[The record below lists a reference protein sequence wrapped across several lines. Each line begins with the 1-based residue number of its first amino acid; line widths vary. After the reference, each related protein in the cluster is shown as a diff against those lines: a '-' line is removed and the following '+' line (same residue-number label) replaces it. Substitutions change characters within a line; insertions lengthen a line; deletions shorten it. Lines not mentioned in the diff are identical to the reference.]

1 MSKPLEYDNKV
12 AYELTNKIESVI
24 IEAQPT
30 YAEVMVSCLAL
41 AVISANNMHMS
52 EEMFLTNCQAVFAQD
67 AVCLEY
73 WSADGR
79 AIRHDCT

>member
-52 EEMFLTNCQAVFAQD
+52 EEMFLTNCQLVFNQD
-67 AVCLEY
+67 KIEQLKEMQ
-73 WSADGR
+73 
-79 AIRHDCT
+79 

>member
-1 MSKPLEYDNKV
+1 MSKPLEYDGKL

-24 IEAQPT
+24 IDTKPT

-52 EEMFLTNCQAVFAQD
+52 EEMFLDNCRLVFAQD
-67 AVCLEY
+67 KIEKLKEMQ
-73 WSADGR
+73 
-79 AIRHDCT
+79 